1 MAALQLLAM
10 TIADLRDVVRHIP
23 PLAPDDSAA
32 RAVRIMRKHGVPAV
46 LVAEGNRLV
55 GMVTEAEVGALAAAA
70 LEANA
75 ALRGTPLAEIMQA
88 VPLVAVEDQEVA
100 AVAGALA
107 ARPAPAIPVAATDGR
122 YLGLLLPRDVLA
134 AMAGEP
140 VVPPIAGLATPL
152 GVYLTT
158 GALRAGAGDLALA
171 ATGAALMILNLA
183 SAAIVAGLARL
194 LAQALPAPAVPA
206 APSGSVAVAGIVAVY
221 AVQVIIF
228 LVLLRVSPLT
238 GTHAAEHMVVRAMEE
253 GEDLVA
259 EKVRRLPRVHPRCGT
274 NLMALVVLVV
284 AGYQL
289 LSSVRSI
296 SPEAHAFA
304 LVVLVM
310 LVALSWRRLGAGLQR
325 WITTKR
331 PSDRQVARAIAA
343 GEELLAK
350 LAARPSASAGPLRRI
365 WHTGFVQ
372 VAAGF
377 FAVALAVEYGALLA
391 SSLWQLI
398 S

>member
-1 MAALQLLAM
+1 M
-10 TIADLRDVVRHIP
+10 TIADLRDVVRHTP

-46 LVAEGNRLV
+46 LVSDGNRLV
-55 GMVTEAEVGALAAAA
+55 GMVTEADVSALAAAA
-70 LEANA
+70 PEAKA
-75 ALRGTPLAEIMQA
+75 ALRSTPVVGIMQP
-88 VPLVAVEDQEVA
+88 VPVVAFEDQEVA
-100 AVAGALA
+100 AVARALA
-107 ARPAPAIPVAATDGR
+107 ARPAPAIAVAATDGR
-122 YLGLLLPRDVLA
+122 YLGLLLPRDMLA

-171 ATGAALMILNLA
+171 ATGASLMVLNLL
-183 SAAIVAGLARL
+183 SLGLVEGLARL
-194 LAQALPAPAVPA
+194 LSHLSPASAAQAAS
-206 APSGSVAVAGIVAVY
+206 SGAIAVASIVAAY
-221 AVQVIIF
+221 ALQVAIF

-238 GTHAAEHMVVRAMEE
+238 GTHAAEHMVVRAVEE

-259 EKVRRLPRVHPRCGT
+259 EKVRQMPRVHPRCGT

-284 AGYQL
+284 IAYQL
-289 LSSVRSI
+289 LSSVRRI
-296 SPEAHAFA
+296 SPEAQVFA
-304 LVVLVM
+304 LVLLVM

-331 PSDRQVARAIAA
+331 PSDRQLARAIAA

-350 LAARPSASAGPLRRI
+350 VQARPSAGARPVRRI

-377 FAVALAVEYGALLA
+377 FAVALAAEYGPRLA
-391 SSLWQLI
+391 VSVWHLVAG
-398 S
+398 

>member
-1 MAALQLLAM
+1 M
-10 TIADLRDVVRHIP
+10 TIADLRDVVRHTP

-46 LVAEGNRLV
+46 LVSDGNRLV
-55 GMVTEAEVGALAAAA
+55 GMVTEADVSALAAAA
-70 LEANA
+70 PEAKA
-75 ALRGTPLAEIMQA
+75 ALRSTPVVGIMQP
-88 VPLVAVEDQEVA
+88 VPVVAFEDQEVA

-107 ARPAPAIPVAATDGR
+107 ARPAPAIAVAATDGR
-122 YLGLLLPRDVLA
+122 YLGLLLPRDMLA

-171 ATGAALMILNLA
+171 ATGASLMVLNLL
-183 SAAIVAGLARL
+183 SLGLVEGLARL
-194 LAQALPAPAVPA
+194 LSHLSPASAAQAAS
-206 APSGSVAVAGIVAVY
+206 SGAIAVASIVAAY
-221 AVQVIIF
+221 ALQVAIF

-238 GTHAAEHMVVRAMEE
+238 GTHAAEHMVVRAVEE

-259 EKVRRLPRVHPRCGT
+259 EKVRQMPRVHPRCGT

-284 AGYQL
+284 IAYQL
-289 LSSVRSI
+289 LSSVRRI
-296 SPEAHAFA
+296 SPEAQVFA
-304 LVVLVM
+304 LVLLVM

-331 PSDRQVARAIAA
+331 PSDRQLARAIAA

-350 LAARPSASAGPLRRI
+350 VQARPSAGARPVRRI

-377 FAVALAVEYGALLA
+377 FAVALAAEYGPRLA
-391 SSLWQLI
+391 VSVWHLVAG
-398 S
+398 

>member
-1 MAALQLLAM
+1 M
-10 TIADLRDVVRHIP
+10 TIADLRDVVRHTP

-46 LVAEGNRLV
+46 LVSDGNRLV
-55 GMVTEAEVGALAAAA
+55 GMVTEADVSALAAAA
-70 LEANA
+70 PEAKA
-75 ALRGTPLAEIMQA
+75 ALRSTPVVGIMQP
-88 VPLVAVEDQEVA
+88 VPVVAFEDQEVA

-107 ARPAPAIPVAATDGR
+107 ARPAPAIAVAATDGR
-122 YLGLLLPRDVLA
+122 YLGLLLPRDMLA

-171 ATGAALMILNLA
+171 ATGASLMVLNLL
-183 SAAIVAGLARL
+183 SLGLVEGLARL
-194 LAQALPAPAVPA
+194 LSHLSPASAAQAAS
-206 APSGSVAVAGIVAVY
+206 SGAIAVASIVAAY
-221 AVQVIIF
+221 ALQVAIF

-238 GTHAAEHMVVRAMEE
+238 GTHAAEHMVVRAVEE

-259 EKVRRLPRVHPRCGT
+259 EKVRQMPRVHPRCGT

-284 AGYQL
+284 IAYQL
-289 LSSVRSI
+289 LSSVRRI
-296 SPEAHAFA
+296 SPEAQAFA
-304 LVVLVM
+304 LVLLVM

-331 PSDRQVARAIAA
+331 PSDRQLARAIAA

-350 LAARPSASAGPLRRI
+350 VQARPSAGARPVRRI

-377 FAVALAVEYGALLA
+377 FAVALAAEYGPRLA
-391 SSLWQLI
+391 VSVWHLVAG
-398 S
+398 

>member
-1 MAALQLLAM
+1 M
-10 TIADLRDVVRHIP
+10 TIADLRDVVRHTP

-46 LVAEGNRLV
+46 LVSDGNRLV
-55 GMVTEAEVGALAAAA
+55 GMVTEADVSALAAAA
-70 LEANA
+70 PEAKA
-75 ALRGTPLAEIMQA
+75 ALRSTPVVGIMQP
-88 VPLVAVEDQEVA
+88 VPVVAFEDQEVA
-100 AVAGALA
+100 AVSGALA
-107 ARPAPAIPVAATDGR
+107 ARPAPAIAVAATDGR
-122 YLGLLLPRDVLA
+122 YLGLLLPRDMLA

-171 ATGAALMILNLA
+171 ATGASLMVLNLL
-183 SAAIVAGLARL
+183 SLGLVEGLARL
-194 LAQALPAPAVPA
+194 LSHLSPASAAQAAS
-206 APSGSVAVAGIVAVY
+206 SGAIAVASIVAAY
-221 AVQVIIF
+221 ALQVAIF

-238 GTHAAEHMVVRAMEE
+238 GTHAAEHMVVRAVEE

-259 EKVRRLPRVHPRCGT
+259 EKVRQMPRVHPRCGT

-284 AGYQL
+284 IGYQL
-289 LSSVRSI
+289 LSSVRRI
-296 SPEAHAFA
+296 SPEAQVFA
-304 LVVLVM
+304 LVLLVM

-331 PSDRQVARAIAA
+331 PSDRQLARAIAA

-350 LAARPSASAGPLRRI
+350 VQARPSAGARPVRRI

-377 FAVALAVEYGALLA
+377 FAVALAAEYGPRLA
-391 SSLWQLI
+391 VSVWHLVAG
-398 S
+398 